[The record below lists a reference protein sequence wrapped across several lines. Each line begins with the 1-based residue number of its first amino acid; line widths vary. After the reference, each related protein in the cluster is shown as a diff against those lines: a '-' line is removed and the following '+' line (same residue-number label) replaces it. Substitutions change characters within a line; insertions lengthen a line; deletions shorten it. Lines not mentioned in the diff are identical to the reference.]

1 MNRVFWSVVLL
12 SLPFTI
18 QLRAS
23 TGTATDELA
32 SNTSKVAAILAPD
45 VPAVV
50 AGTYANVAAAES
62 PALNP
67 KNCPESAPPAAT
79 STEEEHAFAEAA
91 KKKKKVEFFFDL
103 QFLAVG
109 NDGKMAIASTPI
121 GRINVTSV
129 ITDYANS
136 TGMTREKILAMTDGE
151 LKIVLG
157 NGAGDLE
164 GQAKTDA
171 INNALLILRASALT
185 SDADM
190 LSMIAE
196 KSKDMTFG
204 RKVGLIATFL
214 AAFNDNYDEARTE
227 SGPASKG
234 SVSLRTMLNAIN
246 TNLTTGTQIDAG
258 VCRDIHQGAAQ
269 LARAMGIDEAFTVGF
284 RLVGGGHR
292 TLVMTDPNNRTRVY
306 QLNYGSR
313 TEQTVGGPSA
323 LSQNGSLP
331 DAGIRFR
338 VYDANGR
345 PAIILPSDRGTI
357 LNLVTGG
364 SDQQL
369 DLLLH
374 SNNAL
379 NQAGLNTPYGTF
391 KIFIA
396 NAAQG
401 NGEQVVGA
409 AYNIRVNYN
418 DVFYGEYGLAG
429 FQATRPTEAG
439 QQNALG
445 VYAQTTQ
452 GANFNIYQR
461 DHFRL
466 FAFGELSLRGS
477 YAYTTLGEKNDH
489 VFDYD
494 VNARYGVGTEF
505 YTGPVH
511 HTSTLTLQ
519 SFVDQADALDSSRGV
534 ALRTPTALWMYKI
547 DGELGGGVHG
557 SLGAGLAYRDL
568 GTDDYWQ
575 YVSEAGLD
583 SRKTGTSIALRT
595 EGALSRDLPLWVPG
609 SEHTG
614 TVRVNQNIL
623 GENLNL
629 GVMGQQSFENVGN
642 HSLFFT
648 LGGRF

>member
-1 MNRVFWSVVLL
+1 MNGAFWS
-12 SLPFTI
+12 TI
-18 QLRAS
+18 L
-23 TGTATDELA
+23 
-32 SNTSKVAAILAPD
+32 AAILISTQTIASHAAATDKLAAEASKAAAALVPND
-45 VPAVV
+45 PAVV
-50 AGTYANVAAAES
+50 SAAAANVNAAAA
-62 PALNP
+62 PGVAK
-67 KNCPESAPPAAT
+67 KNCPNTDSTAA
-79 STEEEHAFAEAA
+79 EDQAFAEAA
-91 KKKKKVEFFFDL
+91 KKKKKVELFFDL

-129 ITDYANS
+129 IANYANS
-136 TGMTREKILAMTDGE
+136 TGMTRAQILAMSDDQLKVVLANGTDG
-151 LKIVLG
+151 
-157 NGAGDLE
+157 LE

-171 INNALLILRASALT
+171 IDNALLIIRASALD
-185 SDADM
+185 SESAI

-196 KSKDMTFG
+196 QSKGMSFG

-214 AAFNDNYDEARTE
+214 ASFSDNYDNDRTG
-227 SGPASKG
+227 SGPASEG
-234 SVSLRTMLNAIN
+234 SVSLKTMLSAIN
-246 TNLTTGTQIDAG
+246 SNLATGTQINAG
-258 VCRDIHQGAAQ
+258 VCRDMHQGAAQ

-292 TLVMTDPNNRTRVY
+292 TLVLTDPKNRGRVY
-306 QLNYGSR
+306 QLNYGSI
-313 TEQTVGGPSA
+313 TEQTVSGPSA

-338 VYDANGR
+338 IYDANGR

-369 DLLLH
+369 DLMLH
-374 SNNAL
+374 SNNTVT
-379 NQAGLNTPYGTF
+379 QGGLNTPYGTF
-391 KIFIA
+391 RIFVA

-418 DVFYGEYGLAG
+418 EIFYGEYGLAG
-429 FQATRPTEAG
+429 FQSERPTEAG
-439 QQNALG
+439 QMNAIG

-452 GANFNIYQR
+452 GANINIYQR
-461 DHFRL
+461 DRFRL
-466 FAFGELSLRGS
+466 FGFGELSLRGS
-477 YAYTTLGEKNDH
+477 YAYTTLGSESDH
-489 VFDYD
+489 VTDYN
-494 VNARYGVGTEF
+494 VSARYGVGTEF

-519 SFVDQADALDSSRGV
+519 SYVDQANALDSSKGI
-534 ALRTPTALWMYKI
+534 ALRTPTALWMHKI
-547 DGELGGGVHG
+547 DGNLGRDVHG
-557 SLGAGLAYRDL
+557 SLAVGLAYRDL

-575 YVSEAGLD
+575 YVTEAGLD
-583 SRKTGTSIALRT
+583 SRRTGTSVAVRT

-614 TVRVNQNIL
+614 TLQVNQNIL
-623 GENLNL
+623 GDHLNL
-629 GVMGQQSFENVGN
+629 GVKGQQSFENVQN

>member
-1 MNRVFWSVVLL
+1 M
-12 SLPFTI
+12 
-18 QLRAS
+18 
-23 TGTATDELA
+23 
-32 SNTSKVAAILAPD
+32 AAILAPD

-50 AGTYANVAAAES
+50 AGTSANVAAAES
-62 PALNP
+62 RHSP
-67 KNCPESAPPAAT
+67 KKLSRVSSPRRLDRGRACL
-79 STEEEHAFAEAA
+79 AEAA

-269 LARAMGIDEAFTVGF
+269 SAGAMGIDEAFTAGF
-284 RLVGGGHR
+284 RLAGGGHR
-292 TLVMTDPNNRTRVY
+292 TLVFTDPNNVLESIT
-306 QLNYGSR
+306 NYGSR
-313 TEQTVGGPSA
+313 TEQTVGAS
-323 LSQNGSLP
+323 LSQKWFQS

-345 PAIILPSDRGTI
+345 PAIILPSDRGT
-357 LNLVTGG
+357 TKFSDGG

-374 SNNAL
+374 SNNA
-379 NQAGLNTPYGTF
+379 
-391 KIFIA
+391 
-396 NAAQG
+396 
-401 NGEQVVGA
+401 
-409 AYNIRVNYN
+409 
-418 DVFYGEYGLAG
+418 
-429 FQATRPTEAG
+429 
-439 QQNALG
+439 
-445 VYAQTTQ
+445 
-452 GANFNIYQR
+452 
-461 DHFRL
+461 
-466 FAFGELSLRGS
+466 
-477 YAYTTLGEKNDH
+477 
-489 VFDYD
+489 
-494 VNARYGVGTEF
+494 
-505 YTGPVH
+505 
-511 HTSTLTLQ
+511 
-519 SFVDQADALDSSRGV
+519 
-534 ALRTPTALWMYKI
+534 
-547 DGELGGGVHG
+547 
-557 SLGAGLAYRDL
+557 
-568 GTDDYWQ
+568 
-575 YVSEAGLD
+575 
-583 SRKTGTSIALRT
+583 
-595 EGALSRDLPLWVPG
+595 
-609 SEHTG
+609 
-614 TVRVNQNIL
+614 
-623 GENLNL
+623 
-629 GVMGQQSFENVGN
+629 
-642 HSLFFT
+642 
-648 LGGRF
+648 